1 MKLALLAVA
10 TSLALAAP
18 AFAVDTFNLGGAA
31 KGNPSSVV
39 YKFAGEDHV
48 AVFVRGPADMMYAQV
63 GTMDG
68 TDWTGW
74 ANIGTLALK
83 GDPDCV
89 ARSSSRIDCVGVGPS
104 NNIYWTSY
112 NANANSWTG
121 WASLGGFATS
131 DPSIVR
137 TNDGGTQLRVFV
149 RGPANH
155 LFMNTLEGGGWSDWQ
170 DLDKVTGSQLSC
182 ADLFNWG
189 AHCYD
194 SSGGSAVQLTNVTQ
208 TTGPAMIED
217 DIGGAVS
224 GKVSALSTGP
234 DGDVLHVFVR
244 GPGDKLWVKTWDGS
258 WADWEALDATMK
270 SAPGCAMKKAG
281 GDLWC
286 ASVGPSGKVTMSLI
300 GASEF

>member
-1 MKLALLAVA
+1 MKFAALVAAAAFTLA
-10 TSLALAAP
+10 TP
-18 AFAVDTFNLGGAA
+18 AFAVDTFDLGGAA

-39 YKFAGEDHV
+39 YKFGGEDHV

-68 TDWTGW
+68 SDWTGW

-89 ARSSSRIDCVGVGPS
+89 ARTSSRIDCVAVGPS
-104 NNIYWTSY
+104 NQVYWTSY
-112 NANANSWTG
+112 NASNNSWTG
-121 WASLGGFATS
+121 WATLGGLATS

-137 TNDGGTQLRVFV
+137 TNNGSTQLRVFV

-155 LFMNTLEGGGWSDWQ
+155 LFMNTMEGGGWSDWQ
-170 DLDKVTGSQLSC
+170 DLGKSVGEKISC
-182 ADLFNWG
+182 VDLFNWG

-194 SSGGSAVQLTNVTQ
+194 STGGSAVQLTNVTE
-208 TTGPAMIED
+208 TVGPAIVLD
-217 DIGGAVS
+217 DIGGAVN
-224 GKVSALSTGP
+224 GKVSGISTGG
-234 DGDVLHVFVR
+234 DGDVLRVFVR
-244 GPGDKLWVKTWDGS
+244 GPGNKLWVKTWDGG
-258 WADWEALDATMK
+258 WDDWNQLDASMN

-286 ASVGPSGKVTMSLI
+286 ASVTGGGAVKMHLI
-300 GASEF
+300 YDGEY

>member
-1 MKLALLAVA
+1 MKLA
-10 TSLALAAP
+10 ALATVAALAFTAP
-18 AFAVDTFNLGGAA
+18 ALAVDTFDLGGAA

-68 TDWTGW
+68 STWTGW

-89 ARSSSRIDCVGVGPS
+89 ARTTSRIDCVGVGPS
-104 NNIYWTSY
+104 NNVYWTSY
-112 NANANSWTG
+112 NAANNSWSG
-121 WASLGGFATS
+121 WATLGGFATS
-131 DPSIVR
+131 DPSIIR
-137 TNDGGTQLRVFV
+137 TNDGSTQLRVFV

-155 LFMNTLEGGGWSDWQ
+155 LFMNTLDGGSWSDWQ
-170 DLDKVTGSQLSC
+170 DLDKVTGATLSC
-182 ADLFNWG
+182 VDLFNWG

-194 SSGGSAVQLTNVTQ
+194 SSGGSAVQLTNVTEE
-208 TTGPAMIED
+208 TGAGIVLD
-217 DIGGAVS
+217 DIGGAVN
-224 GKVSALSTGP
+224 GKVSAISTGS
-234 DGDVLHVFVR
+234 DGDVLRVFVR
-244 GPGDKLWVKTWDGS
+244 GPGNKLWVKTWDAS
-258 WADWEALDATMK
+258 WDDWQQLDASMN

-286 ASVGPSGKVTMSLI
+286 ASVSG
-300 GASEF
+300 GAVKMHLLDDSEF